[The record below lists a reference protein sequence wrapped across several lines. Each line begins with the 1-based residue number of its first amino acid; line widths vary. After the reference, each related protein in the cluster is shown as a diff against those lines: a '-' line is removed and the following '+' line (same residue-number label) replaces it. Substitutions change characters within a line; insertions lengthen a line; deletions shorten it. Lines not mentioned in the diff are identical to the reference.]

1 MARVLVVDD
10 DPAIRGTVKRAL
22 VAHGYEVVE
31 ASDGSQALELFRA
44 HPADLV
50 LTDLYM
56 PGVDGLEFTRRLAK
70 EFAGARVVAM
80 SGGVLQTPA
89 DALEVAAMLGAAA
102 TLPKPFSLDELLDV
116 VRKVLAGD

>member
-1 MARVLVVDD
+1 
-10 DPAIRGTVKRAL
+10 
-22 VAHGYEVVE
+22 
-31 ASDGSQALELFRA
+31 
-44 HPADLV
+44 
-50 LTDLYM
+50 
-56 PGVDGLEFTRRLAK
+56 VDGLEFTRRLAK

>member
-1 MARVLVVDD
+1 
-10 DPAIRGTVKRAL
+10 
-22 VAHGYEVVE
+22 
-31 ASDGSQALELFRA
+31 
-44 HPADLV
+44 
-50 LTDLYM
+50 
-56 PGVDGLEFTRRLAK
+56 
-70 EFAGARVVAM
+70 M